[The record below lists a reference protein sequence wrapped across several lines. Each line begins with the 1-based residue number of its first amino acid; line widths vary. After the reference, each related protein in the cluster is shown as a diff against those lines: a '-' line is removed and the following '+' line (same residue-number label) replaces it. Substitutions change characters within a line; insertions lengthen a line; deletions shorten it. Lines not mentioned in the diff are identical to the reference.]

1 MNNSAT
7 ARAYSAQSIGLL
19 VLLILSVVLFSR
31 VSIGYIR
38 LGGDEDAGSGFGG
51 TGWLG
56 GTGSGSDNETGL
68 GGTGRHSPLGV
79 HWRTGEVLI
88 LQRESGNAAPDPDI
102 DGLRIPMTAP
112 HPLPPAPTWAPSTTR
127 LPPRATS
134 AHSGPIAINDQ
145 IQRTWQY
152 ARLDKDFEPI
162 PTFEFAPVAIT
173 ATPDSPVRIRRPDLP
188 PLQRVRPVE
197 RISVLPPRVQPM
209 RL

>member
-1 MNNSAT
+1 MSNSAT
-7 ARAYSAQSIGLL
+7 ARACSAQSLGLL
-19 VLLILSVVLFSR
+19 VLLILSVLLFSR

-56 GTGSGSDNETGL
+56 GSGSGSDNETGL

-88 LQRESGNAAPDPDI
+88 LHRESGTEAPDPDV

-112 HPLPPAPTWAPSTTR
+112 HPLPPMPTQAPLTTQRQGREASTPS
-127 LPPRATS
+127 
-134 AHSGPIAINDQ
+134 GAISIHEQ
-145 IQRTWQY
+145 IQRHWQY
-152 ARLDKDFEPI
+152 ARLDMDFEPI
-162 PTFEFAPVAIT
+162 PTFDFAPAPIT
-173 ATPDSPVRIRRPDLP
+173 AAPDSPVRIRRPDLP